1 MEYNLSKW
9 ISTALWNQN
18 QIISLNSIYYYVLIF
33 FLLNKML
40 MMIDFNVRILSKA
53 FKIIFYTNYIIS
65 SRKKQKNIWVEY

>member
-1 MEYNLSKW
+1 
-9 ISTALWNQN
+9 
-18 QIISLNSIYYYVLIF
+18 
-33 FLLNKML
+33 